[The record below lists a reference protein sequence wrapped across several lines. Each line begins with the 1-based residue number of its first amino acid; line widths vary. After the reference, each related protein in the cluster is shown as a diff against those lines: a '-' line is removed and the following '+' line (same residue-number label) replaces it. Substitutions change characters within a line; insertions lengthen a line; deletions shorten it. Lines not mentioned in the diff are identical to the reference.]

1 MYTINPSAWQKK
13 LIFNWK
19 TFVKKI
25 FFFSKFVL
33 INLFFWLF
41 SSSFPPFYYCSH
53 FNERWNWRKK
63 QTILLLTKF
72 LITSS
77 NLNISIIR
85 RKFFVS
91 SQRVGIFHG
100 YKSFKCQWKCPSEI
114 VSWFINNEKHTQSF
128 QFPDGPLLHR
138 PLQVHSVHLKFFFF
152 I

>member
-1 MYTINPSAWQKK
+1 MENFCEKD
-13 LIFNWK
+13 
-19 TFVKKI
+19 

-41 SSSFPPFYYCSH
+41 SSSFSPFYYCSH

-77 NLNISIIR
+77 NLISIIR
-85 RKFFVS
+85 RSFLFHHNGW
-91 SQRVGIFHG
+91 GIFLA
-100 YKSFKCQWKCPSEI
+100 KSFKCQWKCPSEI
-114 VSWFINNEKHTQSF
+114 VSRFINNKKHTQSF
-128 QFPDGPLLHR
+128 EFPDGPLLHR